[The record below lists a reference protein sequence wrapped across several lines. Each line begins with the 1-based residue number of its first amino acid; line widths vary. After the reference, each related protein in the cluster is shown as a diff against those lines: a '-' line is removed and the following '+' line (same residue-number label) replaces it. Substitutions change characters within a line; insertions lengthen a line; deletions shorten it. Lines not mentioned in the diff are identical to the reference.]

1 MQAYEFDGIKNIDG
15 IQKFQYHPICNSE
28 RNGELAISANVS
40 SFFEELTKK
49 LSDIYGNGW
58 RNNLEMIV
66 LWSPEFSSEQKSSFK
81 QILLNNGVENFDFY
95 EPKALSNY
103 LLQRSGKFNKSCSY
117 AINLWANSSNVYIQL
132 FHYTEDG
139 QYKYLGNTV
148 AEKAAEDPRILSL
161 TKKMMAELSHIEDI
175 DKEEPNIR
183 DVASNFIK
191 SGRSV
196 SNVVVTLSSGYTKIF
211 TLTNEYRDCS
221 SNGADILN
229 KSLSLLL
236 SQNHLNEPECQI
248 VLSANFV
255 ERKNLSDVVTRMFR
269 YVCDE
274 NSEQEDAVFQA
285 AFRQMEYTI
294 KVSKNLQQ
302 RIAFCGEG
310 SLIDRPVYITW
321 NCPKCGYS
329 CECIDIPEECPNCH
343 GNDIPDNIGNLTI
356 DAIMHETITGGLF
369 KRKKERRLEITITPI
384 NGGISAKL
392 LLIVGKRSIGV
403 YNSNIAV
410 GRWTHE
416 FPKGIHEEV
425 SVIVTQ
431 DEYPELAQ
439 SGAIYIDV
447 KPHYTYQDV
456 NAFVVKTKRI

>member
-1 MQAYEFDGIKNIDG
+1 M
-15 IQKFQYHPICNSE
+15 
-28 RNGELAISANVS
+28 
-40 SFFEELTKK
+40 
-49 LSDIYGNGW
+49 
-58 RNNLEMIV
+58 
-66 LWSPEFSSEQKSSFK
+66 
-81 QILLNNGVENFDFY
+81 
-95 EPKALSNY
+95 
-103 LLQRSGKFNKSCSY
+103 
-117 AINLWANSSNVYIQL
+117 
-132 FHYTEDG
+132 
-139 QYKYLGNTV
+139 
-148 AEKAAEDPRILSL
+148 
-161 TKKMMAELSHIEDI
+161 
-175 DKEEPNIR
+175 
-183 DVASNFIK
+183 
-191 SGRSV
+191 
-196 SNVVVTLSSGYTKIF
+196 
-211 TLTNEYRDCS
+211 
-221 SNGADILN
+221 
-229 KSLSLLL
+229 
-236 SQNHLNEPECQI
+236 
-248 VLSANFV
+248 
-255 ERKNLSDVVTRMFR
+255 ERKNLSDVITRMFR